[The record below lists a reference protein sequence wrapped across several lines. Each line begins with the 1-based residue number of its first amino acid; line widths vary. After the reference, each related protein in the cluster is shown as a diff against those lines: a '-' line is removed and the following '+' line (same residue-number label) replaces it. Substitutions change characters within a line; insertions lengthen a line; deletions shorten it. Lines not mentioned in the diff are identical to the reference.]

1 MSEDA
6 GIFDYLARGGKLT
19 SPENAPPRYR
29 AELMR
34 MMASFVDSEFAGA
47 AGFADLIN
55 DGPGI
60 RERIAASRIVME
72 KFDHGERVLAI
83 MGEFGANIDRYQ
95 SVHPWNER
103 IGRNEN
109 LGATRRGGDMRLN
122 VFHYPLQGWLDAVV
136 MNSLMGLATV
146 VQLRELARASY
157 QPLADVFEEILPRET
172 RHAELGEEGVA
183 RLLEQDASAPRAVRE
198 SIDYWRP
205 RVAASFGAAGSP
217 RFDMLSRCGLR
228 HRRNEELLVEWEGWV
243 DRFVS
248 ARLGSY
254 D

>member
-1 MSEDA
+1 MSDE
-6 GIFDYLARGGKLT
+6 GHILDYLAKGGKLT

-55 DGPGI
+55 AGPGI

-95 SVHPWNER
+95 SVHPWHQR
-103 IGRNEN
+103 IGRNED
-109 LGATRRGGDMRLN
+109 LGAKRRGGDMRLN
-122 VFHYPLQGWLDAVV
+122 VFHYPLEGWLDAVV
-136 MNSLMGLATV
+136 MNTLMGLATII
-146 VQLRELARASY
+146 QLEELMRVSY
-157 QPLADVFEEILPRET
+157 QPLADAFAEILPRET

-183 RLLEQDASAPRAVRE
+183 HLIEEEAGAVRRARE
-198 SIDYWRP
+198 SVEYWRP
-205 RVAASFGAAGSP
+205 RVAASFGAAGSQ
-217 RFDMLSRCGLR
+217 RFEMLKRSGLR
-228 HRRNEELLVEWEGWV
+228 HRRNEDLLQEWERRV
-243 DRFVS
+243 DRF
-248 ARLGSY
+248 AIAQLN
-254 D
+254 

>member
-1 MSEDA
+1 MSDE
-6 GIFDYLARGGKLT
+6 GHILDYLVKGGKLT

-55 DGPGI
+55 EGPGI
-60 RERIAASRIVME
+60 KERITASRIVME

-103 IGRNEN
+103 IGRNED
-109 LGATRRGGDMRLN
+109 LGSKRRGGDMRLN
-122 VFHYPLQGWLDAVV
+122 VFHYPLEGWLDAAV
-136 MNSLMGLATV
+136 MNTLMGQATII
-146 VQLRELARASY
+146 QLEELSRVSY

-183 RLLEQDASAPRAVRE
+183 RLIEQDANAARGVRE

-205 RVAASFGAAGSP
+205 RVAASFGAVGSP

-228 HRRNEELLVEWEGWV
+228 HRRNEELLLEWEKRV

-248 ARLGSY
+248 ARL

>member
-6 GIFDYLARGGKLT
+6 GIFDYLGKGGKLT

-72 KFDHGERVLAI
+72 KFDHGERVLDL
-83 MGEFGANIDRYQ
+83 MGEFGANIERYQ
-95 SVHPWNER
+95 SVHPWNAR
-103 IGRNEN
+103 IGRDED

-122 VFHYPLQGWLDAVV
+122 VFHYPLEGWLDAVV
-136 MNSLMGLATV
+136 MNALMGRATIIQLA
-146 VQLRELARASY
+146 ELARCSY
-157 QPLADVFEEILPRET
+157 QPLADAFAEILPGET
-172 RHAELGEEGVA
+172 RHAELGVEGVA
-183 RLLEQDASAPRAVRE
+183 SALERQPGAARRARE
-198 SIDYWRP
+198 AVAYWRP
-205 RVAASFGAAGSP
+205 RVAASFGAAGSA
-217 RFDMLSRCGLR
+217 RFEMLKRYGLR
-228 HRRNEELLVEWEGWV
+228 HQPNEALAAEWRVWV
-243 DRFVS
+243 DDFVRT
-248 ARLGSY
+248 RL

>member
-1 MSEDA
+1 MSNE
-6 GIFDYLARGGKLT
+6 GHILDYLAKGGKLT

-55 DGPGI
+55 EGPGI
-60 RERIAASRIVME
+60 KERITASRIVME

-109 LGATRRGGDMRLN
+109 LGSKRRGGDMRLN
-122 VFHYPLQGWLDAVV
+122 VFHYPLEGWLDAAA
-136 MNSLMGLATV
+136 MNTLMGQATII
-146 VQLRELARASY
+146 QLEELSRVSY

-183 RLLEQDASAPRAVRE
+183 RLIEQDASAARGVRE

-205 RVAASFGAAGSP
+205 RVVASFGAAGSP

-228 HRRNEELLVEWEGWV
+228 HRRNEELLLEWEKRV

-248 ARLGSY
+248 ARL